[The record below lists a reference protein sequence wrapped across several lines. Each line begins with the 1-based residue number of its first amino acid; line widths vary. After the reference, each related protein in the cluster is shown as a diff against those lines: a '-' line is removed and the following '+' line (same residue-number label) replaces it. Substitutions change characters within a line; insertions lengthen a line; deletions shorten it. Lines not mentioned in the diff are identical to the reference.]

1 MKGLESFY
9 KCEKCEDMGFYIDL
23 VGGEEIAK
31 ECECRKKMITET
43 RLRFANI
50 PETFK
55 DMTIE
60 NFDYSV
66 YKQENKEILSVMR
79 KSIEYYIE
87 NFEAL
92 KEKGIGLYIRSSTRG
107 SGKTRMA
114 ASIANK
120 LLENYQVKFA
130 VSSDILKEIK
140 ATYNKDSEYTE
151 SQLVDAL
158 KTCEVLIIDD
168 FGVEKM
174 SDWVNEQFY
183 TIINYR
189 YVNKKVTIFTSNE
202 SLEELEYNSRITNRI
217 LERTFQIQ
225 FPNESV
231 REKISKQNNINLI
244 KLIKEK

>member
-1 MKGLESFY
+1 
-9 KCEKCEDMGFYIDL
+9 MGFYL
-23 VGGEEIAK
+23 VYENGVEIAK
-31 ECECRKKMITET
+31 ECECRERMIKNN
-43 RLRFANI
+43 RLKFANI
-50 PETFK
+50 PPAFK
-55 DMTIE
+55 EMSLD
-60 NFDYSV
+60 NFNYLV
-66 YKQENKEILSVMR
+66 YESEKSKSLIDTSR
-79 KSIEYYIE
+79 KSIMYYLK
-87 NFEAL
+87 NFESM
-92 KEKGIGLYIRSSTRG
+92 KEKGLGLYIYSETKG
-107 SGKTRMA
+107 SGKTRMV

-120 LLENYQVKFA
+120 LLENHQVKFA

-158 KTCEVLIIDD
+158 KTCEILIVDD

-174 SDWVNEQFY
+174 TDWVNEQFY

-189 YVNKKVTIFTSNE
+189 YVNKKVTIFTSND
-202 SLEELEYNSRITNRI
+202 SLETLEYNSRITNRI

-244 KLIKEK
+244 KKIKEDFKNE